1 MLIKCTGC
9 GNMVS
14 DKAVGCPKCGKPV
27 SQIISEN
34 SNVAAGENHAAS
46 EENVE
51 GDEGM
56 QMFFAILSYLCYIF
70 AILDIVLFYVCDIDL
85 TGVYWTPIAA
95 SALGYVFS
103 AIGNRV

>member
-34 SNVAAGENHAAS
+34 SNVVADENHAAGEGNA
-46 EENVE
+46 EEE
-51 GDEGM
+51 TM
-56 QMFFAILSYLCYIF
+56 QMFFVILSYLCYIF
-70 AILDIVLFYVCDIDL
+70 AILDVVLFYVCDIDL

-95 SALGYVFS
+95 SALGYIFS
-103 AIGNRV
+103 AIGNRG